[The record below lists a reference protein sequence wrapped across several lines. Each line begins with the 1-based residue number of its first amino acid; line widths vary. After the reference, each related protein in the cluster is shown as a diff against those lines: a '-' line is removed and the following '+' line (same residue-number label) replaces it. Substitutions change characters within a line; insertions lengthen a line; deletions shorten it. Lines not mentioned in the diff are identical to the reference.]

1 MINGPRALHTAHCI
15 HAPSSSF
22 SLHWAAHPQNGQASN
37 SVFPAK
43 RTASEPGAGANGRGC
58 SGWSL
63 MVFSFRSSRAPR
75 CSRNPWQTT
84 PQSSD
89 APCIV
94 RSRTQLSPTE
104 VAVEIRKTG
113 RVARRFLPLLVHSQ
127 IKSPPRDY
135 RHTTVRLYIAISRFA
150 AYPQV
155 RLVTGGQFGFGQH
168 RRGENVHAT

>member
-1 MINGPRALHTAHCI
+1 MSPSHGTTARMPSCI
-15 HAPSSSF
+15 AKSPPHRGHLNRRCDAPNICTIRM
-22 SLHWAAHPQNGQASN
+22 LWP
-37 SVFPAK
+37 
-43 RTASEPGAGANGRGC
+43 RTAQTSRRTMRGC